1 MANPLATIGET
12 SAASRTLAV
21 ILAAGQGTRM
31 RSALP
36 KVLHKVAGLSMIG
49 HVLTVVSQSV
59 ASATT
64 VVVGPDREDVADEAR
79 RIYPDSCIAVQ
90 TDRLGTA
97 HAVLQARESIG
108 TGYDV
113 VIVLYADTPLV
124 RVETIARLRD
134 AVSNGAAVAA
144 LGFEA
149 RDPTGYGRFIMAGD
163 ELLAIREHKDA
174 SDTERRITLC
184 NAGLMALDGRRAL
197 ELLRQ
202 IGNANAQNEFYLTD
216 AVEVARRSGLKTVAV
231 AADEDEV
238 MGIDDRVKLAAAE
251 RIMQDR
257 LREKAMRNGATLIDP
272 ASTYFNHDTR
282 ISSDVTVEPNVF
294 FGPDV
299 VIEADAVIH
308 ACSHIEGCIIGK
320 GVHVGPFARL
330 RPGAVLDEGARVGNF
345 CEVKN
350 AKIGAGAK
358 VNHLSYIGDADVG
371 AKANIGA
378 GTITCNYDGYFKYR
392 TVIGEKA
399 FIGSNSS
406 LVAPVTVAAGAYVG
420 SGSVVTK
427 DVPNGALAIG
437 RAQQVT
443 KEGWASRFHEVMALR
458 KASKR
463 K

>member
-1 MANPLATIGET
+1 MANSSTAIRQPLGATK
-12 SAASRTLAV
+12 TLAV

-59 ASATT
+59 STAAS

-79 RIYPDSCIAVQ
+79 RVLPDSRIAVQ
-90 TDRLGTA
+90 ADRLGTA
-97 HAVLQARESIG
+97 HAVLQARDSIG

-124 RVETIARLRD
+124 RPETLSRLRD
-134 AVSNGAAVAA
+134 AVINGAAVAA

-174 SDTERRITLC
+174 SEAERRITLC
-184 NAGLMALDGRRAL
+184 NGGLMALDGRHAL
-197 ELLRQ
+197 ELLGR
-202 IGNANAQNEFYLTD
+202 IGNANSQKEFYLTD
-216 AVEVARRSGLKTVAV
+216 AVGVARNAGLRTVAV
-231 AADEDEV
+231 AASEDEV
-238 MGIDDRVKLAAAE
+238 MGVDDRVKLAAAE
-251 RIMQDR
+251 RILQDR
-257 LREKAMRNGATLIDP
+257 LRENAMRNGVTLIDP
-272 ASTYFNHDTR
+272 SSVYFSHDTK
-282 ISSDVTVEPNVF
+282 IASDVIVEPNVF
-294 FGPDV
+294 FGLDV
-299 VIEADAVIH
+299 SVESDAIIRAH
-308 ACSHIEGCIIGK
+308 SHIEGAKVGR
-320 GVHVGPFARL
+320 GVHIGPFARL
-330 RPGAVLDEGARVGNF
+330 RPGADLAEGARIGNF

-350 AKIGAGAK
+350 SIIGAGAK

-371 AKANIGA
+371 ANANIGA

-399 FIGSNSS
+399 FVGSNSS
-406 LVAPVTVAAGAYVG
+406 LVAPVTIAKGAYVG

-427 DVPNGALAIG
+427 DVPEGALAIG
-437 RAQQVT
+437 RRQQVI
-443 KEGWASRFHEVMALR
+443 KEDWASRFHEAMAR
-458 KASKR
+458 RRAAR
-463 K
+463 Q

>member
-1 MANPLATIGET
+1 MANSSTAIRQPLGATK
-12 SAASRTLAV
+12 TLAV

-59 ASATT
+59 STAAS

-79 RIYPDSCIAVQ
+79 RVLPDSRIAVQ
-90 TDRLGTA
+90 ADRLGTA
-97 HAVLQARESIG
+97 HAVLQARDSIG

-113 VIVLYADTPLV
+113 VIVLYGDTPLV
-124 RVETIARLRD
+124 RPETLSRLRD
-134 AVSNGAAVAA
+134 AVINGAAVAA

-174 SDTERRITLC
+174 SEAERRITLC
-184 NAGLMALDGRRAL
+184 NGGLMALDGRHAL
-197 ELLRQ
+197 ELLGR
-202 IGNANAQNEFYLTD
+202 IGNANSQKEFYLTD
-216 AVEVARRSGLKTVAV
+216 AVGVARNAGLRTVAV
-231 AADEDEV
+231 AASEDEV
-238 MGIDDRVKLAAAE
+238 MGVDDRMKLAAAE
-251 RIMQDR
+251 RILQDR
-257 LREKAMRNGATLIDP
+257 LRENAMRNGVTLIDP
-272 ASTYFNHDTR
+272 SSVYFSHDTK
-282 ISSDVTVEPNVF
+282 IASDVIVEPNVF
-294 FGPDV
+294 FGLDV
-299 VIEADAVIH
+299 SVESDAIIH
-308 ACSHIEGCIIGK
+308 AHSHIEGAKVGR
-320 GVHVGPFARL
+320 GVHIGPFARL
-330 RPGAVLDEGARVGNF
+330 RPGADLAEGARIGNF

-350 AKIGAGAK
+350 SKIGAGAK

-371 AKANIGA
+371 ANANIGA

-406 LVAPVTVAAGAYVG
+406 LVAPVTIAKGAYVG

-427 DVPNGALAIG
+427 DVPEGALAIG
-437 RAQQVT
+437 RGQQVI
-443 KEGWASRFHEVMALR
+443 KEDWASRFHEAMAR
-458 KASKR
+458 RRAAR
-463 K
+463 Q